1 MTRSSAHTPVYWT
14 LISAVMVLIAVI
26 LVAVWLLFDMMSYP
40 AIMAHAS
47 EDAVRVTAIKNEI
60 FKRFFEIFVT
70 IASLLA
76 GLSAILGIGTYALL
90 KGRVERTIETQI
102 EERVRVAQARTLSV
116 AFNEFSFSWFVRYE
130 PLLQRHLSKHDSL
143 RTDEERDCIA
153 AIENALR
160 LASQGDVVFTD
171 LDETDQALFLSTVR
185 GLRGR
190 VHILNQILYGETAKM
205 VLLDEKVSPE
215 YLGELLDIA
224 SALFDL
230 GVNKTLAEDAYDW
243 WEALETVGF
252 ARIWIGRI
260 NDDKALQQSG
270 KNLLLG
276 MIKGKM
282 PKRYLRP
289 LPREIKDQIFLEYAE
304 NGVSLEQ

>member
-102 EERVRVAQARTLSV
+102 EERVGWHRRGHYPLRSTNS
-116 AFNEFSFSWFVRYE
+116 AFRGSCGTNPYCSGTF
-130 PLLQRHLSKHDSL
+130 PN
-143 RTDEERDCIA
+143 TIA
-153 AIENALR
+153 
-160 LASQGDVVFTD
+160 S
-171 LDETDQALFLSTVR
+171 
-185 GLRGR
+185 GR
-190 VHILNQILYGETAKM
+190 MKKETASRR
-205 VLLDEKVSPE
+205 L
-215 YLGELLDIA
+215 
-224 SALFDL
+224 
-230 GVNKTLAEDAYDW
+230 KT
-243 WEALETVGF
+243 
-252 ARIWIGRI
+252 R
-260 NDDKALQQSG
+260 
-270 KNLLLG
+270 
-276 MIKGKM
+276 
-282 PKRYLRP
+282 
-289 LPREIKDQIFLEYAE
+289 
-304 NGVSLEQ
+304 